1 MKPRSRSALR
11 SVLLG
16 GLVAGTIDIG
26 VVPLSAVGHTPH
38 FSVRTFVE
46 NILAM
51 LLFGVII
58 NASARETSSR
68 KPPA

>member
-1 MKPRSRSALR
+1 VMNY
-11 SVLLG
+11 V
-16 GLVAGTIDIG
+16 

-46 NILAM
+46 NMLAM

-58 NASARETSSR
+58 SAFARETVPR